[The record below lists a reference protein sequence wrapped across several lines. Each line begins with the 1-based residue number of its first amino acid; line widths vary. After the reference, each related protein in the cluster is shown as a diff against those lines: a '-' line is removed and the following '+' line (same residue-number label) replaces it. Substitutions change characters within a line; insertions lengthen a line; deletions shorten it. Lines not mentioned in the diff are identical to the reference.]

1 MLKLTIALAF
11 ALTAAAQV
19 EIAVHINNNAGL
31 APAQVNK
38 AMKIAGRVFVPLG
51 IAVRWSICDPS
62 CTETGTLPTFI
73 MGIAGPQLEMPVQAS
88 LGFAMLATGKGNRAA
103 VSLPR
108 IEDFA
113 EANSVPMESVLGY
126 SIAHELGHMITRS
139 TEHSSGVMRAKWD
152 KENAMRMGQIRLEFA
167 AKDGAAMK
175 AALQSR
181 VSPARVTE

>member
-11 ALTAAAQV
+11 AFTASAQV

-51 IAVRWSICDPS
+51 IAVRWSICDPT
-62 CTETGTLPTFI
+62 CTETGNMPTFI
-73 MGIAGPQLEMPVQAS
+73 MGLAGPQLEMPVPAS
-88 LGFAMLATGKGNRAA
+88 LGFAMLAAGQGNRVA

-108 IEDFA
+108 IENFA
-113 EANSVPMESVLGY
+113 EANCVPMASVLAY

-139 TEHSSGVMRAKWD
+139 KEHSSGVMRAKWD

-175 AALQSR
+175 AALQLR
-181 VSPARVTE
+181 ANAARAGE